1 MPKYRTFGAQEFER
15 DVASKTGCEGYPAV
29 GYRNV
34 EAMVIGGR
42 SYQGISIKR

>member
-34 EAMVIGGR
+34 EAMVVGDR
-42 SYQGISIKR
+42 SYEGVAVEG